1 MKRTVTLCLLLGVC
15 AIARAQVLTLKDKET
30 GRPIEMATIA
40 SETPKAFATTDA
52 KGQADITA
60 FKSAEQIVVRMLG
73 YGTATLSYA
82 QLQESG
88 FGLAIAQ
95 EVLSLDHVV
104 VSATRWAHSNREVP
118 GRISSLSPKD
128 VTLQN
133 PQTAADMLT
142 ATGEVFIQKS
152 QLGGGSPMIRGFATN
167 RLLIAVDGVRMNT
180 AIFRSGNLQNIISID
195 PFAVERTEVLFGP
208 GSVMYGSD
216 AIGGVMSFHTLTPLL
231 SLTDKAIVDGSAT
244 GRYSSAGTEFTGHF
258 DVNVGWRKWA
268 FLTSLTHSDFG
279 DLRMGR
285 FGPDDYLRNHYV
297 QRQDS
302 VDIVVANDDPL
313 VQRPTAYAQTNV
325 MQKVR
330 FRPNAKWDINY
341 GFHYSTT
348 GDYARYDRHLRMRNG
363 QPRSAEWNYGPQVWM
378 MNMLSV
384 AHTDTTLLY
393 DHMTIRVAHQLF
405 EESRMDR
412 NLNNATRFVREE
424 RVHAASLN
432 VDLGKLIG
440 KRHEVL
446 YGIEGV
452 FNDVTSTGIDEDIVA
467 GTETAGPAR
476 YPKSDWTSVGA
487 YLTYRFKASDKVMLQ
502 GGARYNHFLLNA
514 TFDTTL
520 FPLPYNEASLNSGAL
535 TGSLDLMWNPH
546 QRWAIGLNLSTGFR
560 SPNVDDL
567 GKVFDSEPGAV
578 MVPNPDLSAEY
589 AYNAELSVAK
599 VVGRWLKVDVTGYF
613 TYLNDALVRRDFTL
627 SGQDSIVY
635 AGEMSRVQAMQNAA
649 SAWVYG
655 IQAGIE
661 LKLPKGFGIL
671 SRFNYQ
677 RGVEELEDGTTSP
690 LRHAGPWFGSSHL
703 TYSFQK
709 LKLDLYAIYNGEVAF
724 ADLAV
729 EEQGKPELYAKDAD
743 GNNWSPSWYTLN
755 FKAMYQVNEH
765 VLLSGGVENITDQ
778 RYRPYSSG
786 ITAAGLNFILS
797 LKAMF

>member
-1 MKRTVTLCLLLGVC
+1 
-15 AIARAQVLTLKDKET
+15 
-30 GRPIEMATIA
+30 
-40 SETPKAFATTDA
+40 
-52 KGQADITA
+52 
-60 FKSAEQIVVRMLG
+60 
-73 YGTATLSYA
+73 
-82 QLQESG
+82 
-88 FGLAIAQ
+88 
-95 EVLSLDHVV
+95 
-104 VSATRWAHSNREVP
+104 
-118 GRISSLSPKD
+118 
-128 VTLQN
+128 
-133 PQTAADMLT
+133 
-142 ATGEVFIQKS
+142 
-152 QLGGGSPMIRGFATN
+152 
-167 RLLIAVDGVRMNT
+167 
-180 AIFRSGNLQNIISID
+180 
-195 PFAVERTEVLFGP
+195 
-208 GSVMYGSD
+208 
-216 AIGGVMSFHTLTPLL
+216 
-231 SLTDKAIVDGSAT
+231 
-244 GRYSSAGTEFTGHF
+244 
-258 DVNVGWRKWA
+258 
-268 FLTSLTHSDFG
+268 
-279 DLRMGR
+279 
-285 FGPDDYLRNHYV
+285 
-297 QRQDS
+297 
-302 VDIVVANDDPL
+302 
-313 VQRPTAYAQTNV
+313 
-325 MQKVR
+325 
-330 FRPNAKWDINY
+330 
-341 GFHYSTT
+341 
-348 GDYARYDRHLRMRNG
+348 
-363 QPRSAEWNYGPQVWM
+363 
-378 MNMLSV
+378 
-384 AHTDTTLLY
+384 
-393 DHMTIRVAHQLF
+393 
-405 EESRMDR
+405 
-412 NLNNATRFVREE
+412 
-424 RVHAASLN
+424 
-432 VDLGKLIG
+432 
-440 KRHEVL
+440 
-446 YGIEGV
+446 
-452 FNDVTSTGIDEDIVA
+452 
-467 GTETAGPAR
+467 
-476 YPKSDWTSVGA
+476 
-487 YLTYRFKASDKVMLQ
+487 
-502 GGARYNHFLLNA
+502 
-514 TFDTTL
+514 
-520 FPLPYNEASLNSGAL
+520 
-535 TGSLDLMWNPH
+535 MWNPH